1 MSRLVLDTNCLIQI
15 ISPKSK
21 FHCLW
26 DNFMN
31 GKDTLCISNEILEEY
46 IEILQKLIGIE
57 TAELVVKTLINSPF
71 TIQINPYYHFGLIEL
86 DPDDNK
92 FVDCAIAAHAKCIV
106 TNDRHYDIL
115 KEIEFPKVYVVN
127 LIDYIKTFCKPNIGG
142 KTKCVKMNETLNQ
155 WKAL

>member
-15 ISPKSK
+15 ISSKSK
-21 FHCLW
+21 YHCLW

-57 TAELVVKTLINSPF
+57 TAELVIKTLINSPF

-115 KEIEFPKVYVVN
+115 KEIEFPKVYAVN
-127 LIDYIKTFCKPNIGG
+127 LIDYIKTFCKPKN
-142 KTKCVKMNETLNQ
+142 
-155 WKAL
+155 